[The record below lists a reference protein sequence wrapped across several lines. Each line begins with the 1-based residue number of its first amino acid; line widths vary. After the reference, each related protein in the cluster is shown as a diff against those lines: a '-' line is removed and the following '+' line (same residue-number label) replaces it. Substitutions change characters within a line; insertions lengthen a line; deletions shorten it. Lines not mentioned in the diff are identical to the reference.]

1 MVQPRYLMVAMLL
14 LTLTVVPSYA
24 MPNGL
29 RWAYAEAL
37 HGQQANGGTAQASHP
52 TDERAVA
59 ASNEN
64 EQKDKDNRRDH
75 GNNANDNNGND
86 NGDSN
91 GNGNGNGNDDDD
103 DGGSPPPPPPQRS
116 APPPPANQ
124 SSGCLSAGGTVSLTL
139 NDGTVSLKVFQD
151 NLNIVLDRVDAGSVP
166 GPSGSIVGDLIFRVS
181 GSPCGGAG
189 FGSLPG
195 EANLGIGYRN
205 RVAEAGN
212 ESAFKIMF
220 WDGQKWAATPKQALD
235 AGSNYVSATIQAL
248 GVYAVVQQ

>member
-1 MVQPRYLMVAMLL
+1 MQPRYLMVAALL
-14 LTLTVVPSYA
+14 LTLIVVPSYT

-37 HGQQANGGTAQASHP
+37 HGQHANGSSAQASTP
-52 TDERAVA
+52 IDERAVA

-91 GNGNGNGNDDDD
+91 RNGNDDEDCCA
-103 DGGSPPPPPPQRS
+103 PPPPPPQRS

-139 NDGTVSLKVFQD
+139 NDGTVNLKVFQD

-166 GPSGSIVGDLIFRVS
+166 GPSGSIVSDLIFRVS
-181 GSPCGGAG
+181 GSPCGGSG

-195 EANLGIGYRN
+195 EANLGIAYRN
-205 RVAEAGN
+205 RVAEASN
-212 ESAFKIMF
+212 ESSFKIMF

-235 AGSNYVSATIQAL
+235 AGSNYISATIQAL

>member
-1 MVQPRYLMVAMLL
+1 MVAMLL
-14 LTLTVVPSYA
+14 LTLTVVPSYT

-37 HGQQANGGTAQASHP
+37 HGQHMDGSTAWATSP
-52 TDERAVA
+52 TDERAVS

-91 GNGNGNGNDDDD
+91 GNGNGNDDD
-103 DGGSPPPPPPQRS
+103 DGCCAPPPPPPQRS

-124 SSGCLSAGGTVSLTL
+124 SSACLSAGGTVSLTL
-139 NDGTVSLKVFQD
+139 NDGTATVKVFQD
-151 NLNIVLDRVDAGSVP
+151 NLNVVLDRVDAGSVP
-166 GPSGSIVGDLIFRVS
+166 GPSGSIVGNLVFRVS

-189 FGSLPG
+189 FGSLPN
-195 EANLGIGYRN
+195 EANLGIAYRN

-212 ESAFKIMF
+212 ESTFTIMF
-220 WDGQKWAATPKQALD
+220 WDGQKWTATPKQALD